1 MRAVIPTLLC
11 LLLSPMLIAEEAAL
25 PIGDIIKT
33 KALTPDA
40 DEPKKA
46 APRLEDIT
54 LYEMND
60 SVRVVIRT
68 SEKVDFKYDLLAG
81 NAKDR
86 IYIDLKN
93 GLTADGFATPPV
105 AADSFLKAIRLG
117 KRDEGTRIVLDTGK
131 VEKYNVMV
139 MDDPWRVVI
148 DYIGARQ
155 TPPPVAGKK
164 SEPAV
169 AEPEKKPADKP
180 AAQKTIAAPP
190 PEKKEKRFILVI
202 DPGHGGKDP
211 GAVRK
216 GLQEKDIVLAL
227 AKTVQRIAKKKHPDL
242 DVVLTRDD
250 DRFIPLEERAIIAN
264 RHDGDLF
271 VSIHT
276 NTYKASDITGIELY
290 HLNNRSDEY
299 TDKLTR
305 VENQITN
312 TNSFLNTI
320 LVDMTMSL
328 YIGDSQKFAE
338 SIGKRWQNALAP
350 FETKIRDW
358 RKGALFFVLVGARM
372 PSLLVEIGFL
382 SNPREAKLLQKD
394 KYLEALAAGLL
405 DAVAEV
411 RKKHTL
417 AKDRP

>member
-11 LLLSPMLIAEEAAL
+11 LLLPILLIAEDTAL
-25 PIGDIIKT
+25 PIGDIIKE
-33 KALTPDA
+33 KALSTDV

-46 APRLEDIT
+46 TPRLEDIT

-60 SVRVVIRT
+60 SVRVVVRP

-93 GLTADGFATPPV
+93 GLTAHGFTAPQV
-105 AADSFLKAIRLG
+105 SADSFLKAIRLG
-117 KRDEGTRIVLDTGK
+117 KREEGTRIVLDTGK

-139 MDDPWRVVI
+139 MDDPWRIVI

-155 TPPPVAGKK
+155 TPPAEKK
-164 SEPAV
+164 SGPAV
-169 AEPEKKPADKP
+169 AGPEKKSAEKQV
-180 AAQKTIAAPP
+180 AQKTAVAPT
-190 PEKKEKRFILVI
+190 PEKKEKRFIIVV

-211 GAVRK
+211 GAIRK
-216 GLQEKDIVLAL
+216 NLQEKDIVLAL
-227 AKTVQRIAKKKHPDL
+227 AKTVRRIAAKKHPDIE
-242 DVVLTRDD
+242 VVLTRDD

-271 VSIHT
+271 ISIHT
-276 NTYKASDITGIELY
+276 NTYKAKEIAGVELY

-338 SIGKRWQNALAP
+338 SIGKRWQETLAP

-372 PSLLVEIGFL
+372 PSLLVEVGFL
-382 SNPREAKLLQKD
+382 SNPREAKILQKE
-394 KYLEALAAGLL
+394 KYLEALATGLL

-411 RKKHTL
+411 REKHTL